1 MEEYYVPTG
10 DAAAEFTERRSRFI
24 GRIWRTETE
33 EEAIAHIRQMR
44 EKHWDATHNVYAYV
58 IRDGATRY
66 SDDGE
71 PQGTAGMPVLE
82 VLRREEL
89 FNVCCVVTRYFGGI
103 LLGAGGLVRAYAK
116 SAKLAVDAAGISV
129 KRVWERVSLRCP
141 YALFARVKQET
152 ARYEGK
158 LAETEYGA
166 DIQLTLLLPQTKT
179 QEFLERIVDVSGGKL
194 HGIIIGQEYQAFPRE
209 L

>member
-1 MEEYYVPTG
+1 M
-10 DAAAEFTERRSRFI
+10 
-24 GRIWRTETE
+24 
-33 EEAIAHIRQMR
+33 
-44 EKHWDATHNVYAYV
+44 
-58 IRDGATRY
+58 
-66 SDDGE
+66 
-71 PQGTAGMPVLE
+71 
-82 VLRREEL
+82 LRREEL

-116 SAKLAVDAAGISV
+116 SAKMAVDAAGISV
-129 KRVWERVSLRCP
+129 KRVWERVALQCP

-158 LAETEYGA
+158 LAATEYGA

-194 HGIIIGQEYQAFPRE
+194 HGIVIGQEYQAFPRE

>member
-10 DAAAEFTERRSRFI
+10 DAAAEFTERRSHFI

-33 EEAIAHIRQMR
+33 EEAVAHIREMR

-58 IRDGATRY
+58 IRDGAMRY

-116 SAKLAVDAAGISV
+116 SAKMAVDAAGISV
-129 KRVWERVSLRCP
+129 KRVWERVALQCP

-158 LAETEYGA
+158 LAATEYGA